1 MRQYLLPLL
10 SICLFCWACSTET
23 DDVLV
28 EAERTIHQSPDS
40 SLHLLQGLSSQS
52 FTDAEHRARYAL
64 LRTMA
69 EHKSYIDV
77 TSDSLIS
84 IASDFYGSH
93 GPQYYRML
101 AHYYHA
107 YICFNMKHLSHSSLL
122 CLKAE
127 EDAIELNDHFYL
139 GQVYWL
145 LGDVSYKSHNGDQ
158 YLYYAEKALIAFEK
172 YGKERYIKDA
182 NLNIALAQYAVFEYQ
197 KSLDK
202 CLEVLRRAEENKDTT
217 YIIKSLQTLHV
228 AQIGLEKNE
237 QAKTTLLKLLDLNQ
251 HYSSF
256 RNSECVNLAMLYS
269 YNRNTID
276 SSLYFLSFIDFPLSL
291 ELQLK
296 YNYTL
301 LKICEAKKDFGA
313 YAEYTRKLF
322 AQEDSLFIDMT
333 INEVAEAMKEYYYLN
348 ARYEEE
354 QRLEERSVFILVSVI
369 LILASG
375 FLTLLFKL
383 HKSRLTEKFLRAE
396 AVAATLHEQLETYK
410 SIHEKQHEE
419 MKKLLDVSHQN
430 LAEQKLQVV
439 SIFRQRYDKINKIL
453 SYYAEDPKSPRHQ
466 KELIHELDKLIVS
479 FHSPK
484 DMAEMEEC
492 ANLYLDGIMRRLR
505 EHMTTFQERDFILL
519 LFLLVG
525 FTPKTISL
533 FVDESV
539 KNIYSRKYRLKEKIE
554 KSALTDKKEIIDLI
568 FSNV

>member
-1 MRQYLLPLL
+1 MRQYLLSLL
-10 SICLFCWACSTET
+10 FICLFCWACSTET

-145 LGDVSYKSHNGDQ
+145 LGDVSYKSHNRNQ
-158 YLYYAEKALIAFEK
+158 YPHYAEKALKAFEK

-182 NLNIALAQYAVFEYQ
+182 NLNIAAAYNAVFEYQ

-202 CLEVLRRAEENKDTT
+202 CLGELRKAEENKDTT
-217 YIIKSLQTLHV
+217 YIVKSLQYLYM
-228 AQIGLEKNE
+228 AQIGLREYND
-237 QAKTTLLKLLDLNQ
+237 AKETLLKLLDFDR
-251 HYSSF
+251 YYPSF
-256 RNSECVNLAMLYS
+256 RSKEYANLAMLYS
-269 YNRNTID
+269 YDKNKID
-276 SSLYFLSFIDFPLSL
+276 SAQYYLSL
-291 ELQLK
+291 VNLPSNPDLQMK

-301 LKICEAKKDFGA
+301 LKICEAKKDYGT
-313 YAEYTRKLF
+313 YVDYSWKLF
-322 AQEDSLFIDMT
+322 DQEDHLFIDMT
-333 INEVAEAMKEYYYLN
+333 QNEVAEAMKEYYYLN

-354 QRLEERSVFILVSVI
+354 QRLEERCVFILVSVI
-369 LILASG
+369 LILVLG
-375 FLTLLFKL
+375 FLSLLFKL

-410 SIHEKQHEE
+410 SFHDKQHEE

-430 LAEQKLQVV
+430 LAAQKLQVV
-439 SIFRQRYDKINKIL
+439 TIFRQRYDKINKIL

-554 KSALTDKKEIIDLI
+554 KSAMTDKKEIIDLI